1 MAGYHVD
8 NIQRGEYGEI
18 SKIVE
23 EVAELKD
30 AAKQG
35 IKVMVL
41 VELADIL
48 GAIDGYLNKH
58 YRNVVKMSDLLDMSD
73 VTKRA
78 FETGHRK

>member
-41 VELADIL
+41 VELADIV
-48 GAIDGYLNKH
+48 GAIVGYLN
-58 YRNVVKMSDLLDMSD
+58 
-73 VTKRA
+73 
-78 FETGHRK
+78 

>member
-35 IKVMVL
+35 IRVMVL